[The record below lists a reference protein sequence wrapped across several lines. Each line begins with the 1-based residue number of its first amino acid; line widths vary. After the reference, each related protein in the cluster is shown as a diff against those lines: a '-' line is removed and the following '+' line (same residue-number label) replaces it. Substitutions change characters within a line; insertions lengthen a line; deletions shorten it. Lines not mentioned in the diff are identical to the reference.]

1 MSFLAS
7 LTGVNEVVRNATG
20 LLQELKRPRI
30 SKQEFAAILREELRQ
45 ATTPNNGEARMLQ
58 KINAL
63 SQRFVETRDAD
74 ANGRLSLLESG
85 LSPELFAQLDSD
97 GDGELSLKEVRRPY
111 IEAWQTQR
119 NAMQG

>member
-20 LLQELKRPRI
+20 LLQELKRPRL
-30 SKQEFAAILREELRQ
+30 SKQEFSTILREELRQ
-45 ATTPNNGEARMLQ
+45 TATPDNGEARILQ
-58 KINAL
+58 QINAL
-63 SQRFVETRDAD
+63 SQRFIETRDAD

-85 LSPELFAQLDSD
+85 LKPELFAQLDTD
-97 GDGELSLKEVRRPY
+97 GDGELSLTEIRRPY

>member
-45 ATTPNNGEARMLQ
+45 SATPDNGEARMLQ